1 MRRLI
6 SMALM
11 LTFVAAMAFAQGAAK
26 KVYDESIDP
35 MAQIDK
41 GLAKAKAESKF
52 VVCQLG
58 GNWCPWCLR
67 FADFVE
73 TNAEV
78 NKLVGD

>member
-35 MAQIDK
+35 MAQIIF
-41 GLAKAKAESKF
+41 SS
-52 VVCQLG
+52 
-58 GNWCPWCLR
+58 
-67 FADFVE
+67 
-73 TNAEV
+73 
-78 NKLVGD
+78 